1 MKNVL
6 LGMVIAVLAAAA
18 LYFYNEAQSKPTSNP
33 DFGQLSQL
41 NRLVLAK
48 QTITDRCTLENKDGF
63 GKGIIVYDWAF
74 EAGYGI
80 DVPLN
85 HSWQVK
91 ETAPGDFVIT
101 APPLTQLHP
110 VTVNFTDFIEKN
122 EASGNRWETMYYDAR
137 TAAGKRLNAA
147 IRYAL
152 EHNAAVTRE
161 AKVSAQKFFAQILTA
176 TLADKPVNSVT
187 VNFKKSGKTGSKLRN
202 SKSCD

>member
-1 MKNVL
+1 MKNVF
-6 LGMVIAVLAAAA
+6 LGMVIAALAAAT
-18 LYFYNEAQSKPTSNP
+18 LYFYNEAQSNPTSDP

-48 QTITDRCTLENKDGF
+48 QTITDRCTLENTDGF

-85 HSWQVK
+85 YTWKVE

-101 APPLTQLHP
+101 MPPLRQLHP
-110 VTVNFTDFIEKN
+110 VTVDFTDFIEKN
-122 EASGNRWETMYYDAR
+122 EASGNRWEKMYYDAR
-137 TAAGKRLNAA
+137 TAAKKRLRAA

-152 EHNAAVTRE
+152 ENNAAVEQE
-161 AKVSAQKFFAQILTA
+161 AKASAQRFFGQVLTA
-176 TLADKPVNSVT
+176 AMPDQSVKSVT
-187 VNFKKSGKTGSKLRN
+187 AVFKKSKNKGTKLRN